1 MNFDK
6 VIGSGLLIVTLAAAT
21 GQLPRLMANLRVAQ
35 MQILV
40 DAKSSKWGRPFLP
53 SSGREAAGP
62 SDRWKVHGVP
72 GSDR

>member
-6 VIGSGLLIVTLAAAT
+6 VIGAGLLVVTLAAAT

-53 SSGREAAGP
+53 S
-62 SDRWKVHGVP
+62 DQK
-72 GSDR
+72 